1 MTLKAFPIFCIP
13 ILVIALLLP
22 ITAEIGGYHKSKD
35 TDVAICIMWCKMAQ
49 EIDKVKYPGH
59 RVIGWYNELLH
70 DFDIISRGYELTPE
84 QKKNAKWILD
94 NLDIRHMISSPNMGE
109 FYITQGDKWKERYD
123 LMRKVLLGQ

>member
-1 MTLKAFPIFCIP
+1 MILKAFPIFCIP

-22 ITAEIGGYHKSKD
+22 ITAEIGGYHNSKD
-35 TDVAICIMWCKMAQ
+35 TDVAFCIMWCKTAQ

-94 NLDIRHMISSPNMGE
+94 NLDIRHMISSPDMAE
-109 FYITQGDKWKERYD
+109 FHITKGDKWVARYNM
-123 LMRKVLLGQ
+123 MRKVLSNQ